1 VLHDVNHHDLDT
13 DHLTSCPLSTS
24 TPPGGNGSGLLENVI
39 EAYNFIV
46 NNFTPGDQLFFFG
59 FSRGAFTARSTAGLV
74 NEIGILRPS
83 SMRKF
88 IQMYSAF
95 VDKGVFEPTFG
106 ATAEWSNFIKTRPDP
121 VVVGREKQEIEV
133 IGVWDTVGALGVPD
147 MGHIWRRD
155 HSDTRKPFEFHD
167 VKLNSRMYRRLVF
180 VCTLSGSCRL
190 TTRLFT
196 VYLSRRC

>member
-13 DHLTSCPLSTS
+13 DLLISCPFSTS

-59 FSRGAFTARSTAGLV
+59 FSRGAFTARSTVGLV

-95 VDKGVFEPTFG
+95 VDKGVFKTTFG